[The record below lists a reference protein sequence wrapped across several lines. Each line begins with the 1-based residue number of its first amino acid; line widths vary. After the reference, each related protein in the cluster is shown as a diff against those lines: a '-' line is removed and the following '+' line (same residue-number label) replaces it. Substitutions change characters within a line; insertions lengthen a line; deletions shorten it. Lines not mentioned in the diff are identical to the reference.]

1 MTRTKETYLNSKGH
15 IGPFVATDLNDAF
28 AYAFV
33 ATETTGR
40 EVEIYFQPTNGIDG
54 AYVVADLHA
63 GPFGE
68 WIAVVC
74 PNDLEKVRRGYFTEE
89 SDEEAGI
96 TEEASNYRH
105 GNLLRAE

>member
-15 IGPFVATDLNDAF
+15 IGYASSDLNDAF

-33 ATETTGR
+33 ASEATGR
-40 EVEIYFQPTNGIDG
+40 EVEIYFQPNNGIYG
-54 AYVVADLHA
+54 AYVVADVHA

-74 PNDLEKVRRGYFTEE
+74 PNDLEKVRRGYSTEAR
-89 SDEEAGI
+89 DEEAGI
-96 TEEASNYRH
+96 TEASNYRH